1 MDARR
6 QARVDGMRD
15 ALRGFLDVAESLAG
29 DDWDQPTGCPGWSVR
44 DVVAHVCGMEDVLT
58 GGPEPEV
65 EVPDD
70 LPHVTSP
77 ISAYTERQVI
87 ALRSLS
93 TEDLVKMLALAVD
106 RRTQQLA
113 GDLDAP
119 APWFLGGERRLIAGL
134 GMRTFDIWVHEQDV
148 RRAIGRPGHLDGPAP
163 RACLDRM
170 LRGLADALPE
180 RLQDASGTLDLR
192 VTGAQQGSVV
202 FDVHSGDVLD
212 DGIHASVTMTLDFA
226 DFVPLVS
233 GRQDAPDP
241 ARVAQVDGDPGLAAR
256 VLTSLTITP

>member
-6 QARVDGMRD
+6 AGRVEGMRD
-15 ALRGFLDVAESLAG
+15 ALHGFLAVAESLSG
-29 DDWDQPTGCPGWSVR
+29 DEWVQPTGCPGWDVR

-77 ISAYTERQVI
+77 ISAYTERHVI

-93 TEDLVKMLALAVD
+93 TDDLVKQLAVMVD
-106 RRTQQLA
+106 RRDEQLA
-113 GDLDAP
+113 GDLDAL
-119 APWFLGGERRLIAGL
+119 APSFLGGELPLIKSL

-148 RRAIGRPGHLDGPAP
+148 RRAVGRPGHLDGAAAAVSLP
-163 RACLDRM
+163 RM
-170 LRGLADALPE
+170 LRGLVNSLPE
-180 RLQDASGTLDLR
+180 RLKDASGTLDLR
-192 VTGAQQGSVV
+192 VTGDQQGAVV

-241 ARVAQVDGDPGLAAR
+241 AHAAQVDGDPGLAAR